1 MNGSNLNQENIM
13 TTLSL
18 PKIKPVQWLGAL
30 ALLGTTA
37 VFIELALAITAFNPQ
52 NQPTGYV
59 AQDEL
64 SNFNLTGGGETV
76 YRTEYEKENWS
87 GNLFAY
93 PVDSAG
99 QVDIAAERWGGGA
112 SDHLDLQDFDTG
124 RLIATMK
131 DDGTKVPFRA
141 ASGLSAAQLATLAA
155 TVNSIAYSSTQILN
169 FLRGDRSNENTTAL
183 RMRQSKLGDIIH
195 TRPYYVANSLTPT
208 IFVGAN
214 DGMLHAIDT
223 TDGSERWAYVPS
235 MLINRMKNLAANPY
249 THEYFVDGQ
258 INIGQVTISAQ
269 LKRVLVG
276 GLGGGGKGLYALDI
290 TTLDAASEAD
300 VASKI
305 LWEITPTTV
314 NYAAPTGSGG
324 ATGYSNLGYTY
335 GTPVIAKVQNG
346 ASTQDVMI
354 IGNGYND
361 NASGD
366 YQAYLYVIDIS
377 NGQLIKAI
385 KADTVATTD
394 GTAASPNGLSSPVAL
409 DGNGD
414 GAVDLV
420 YAGDLNGTMWK
431 FNLSSSSPASWTA
444 SVLLTTSPAQPI
456 TSTPGVAIH
465 PNGGYMINFGTG
477 AIFTAADTTSTTT
490 YYVYGIWDSAPI
502 ANTTLVTQTLT
513 ERSYTYAGVT
523 TRVRR
528 STAIAPNWASGGD
541 RGWKVA
547 LPAGERITGDGSF
560 IEGGRF
566 YFTGHNPTVSYLV
579 PSTTTTVYGEN
590 WLMELNYLTGGSSV
604 LPFLDMDGNLLLN
617 TSDRIKYISGDTI
630 PAGKAVGDFITSPNE
645 DGIPVGKWLSRG
657 VQSQPL
663 LVQLRT
669 LNTTLFNQ
677 NPDVTFPVTTL
688 EKGVAGGH
696 FDEDIFYEG
705 TVSTTPGTKA
715 TATITVSS
723 TGSARPATLGG
734 IAVEGVIIIP
744 ALTVSDI
751 TNGTDTN
758 TNAATIDGKETSGNY
773 SVSASG
779 NVLTVTAP
787 STGTGYNGKTFTI
800 TAGTS
805 SAGSAGTAPSN
816 GTLVITAVARK
827 QSIRIRCGSVYV
839 GQSSSWTSSNS
850 STASTRLNTLYTSI
864 NGTTVNGYTTSC
876 VRSPDTTSPTSL
888 TCSIAAPVGAS
899 ACSGGFTVD
908 SDITTTTNTGPSGG
922 TAATGWDDLS
932 PYLATVAFSGGT
944 DDVSTISVSSPCNGG
959 TVNCTTKKHIHEYDD
974 IYDKTGVNML
984 DASHTAYDLSNAIP
998 STSVQFKV
1006 IVQNQ
1011 YLSPAVKLHIG
1022 NPSYIW
1028 NVDSGYIPLS
1038 GFTTDAVLDLAT
1050 LPTYTR
1056 DTIGSLAI
1064 NMPVDAFVPKNWW
1077 NGALGLA
1084 ADVRAGLH
1092 PTQTGCVNKSAGVYD
1107 GNMYQPIIPPPN
1119 GVDGPGTKGYHAAT
1133 TPATATGV
1141 RHGGALTIQIIS
1153 ASTPN
1158 SAVELAVPGRREYGW
1173 RLKSAFYSTYLLAEY
1188 TTFWHDKLGGQCYSD
1203 PGWTKLGHIDNRT
1216 CGTADTATTRKCA
1229 TEQSAANGTDPKIGT
1244 FGSAATI
1251 SSVTTTVAGN
1261 VTTITITYTDGTHA
1275 TIVRTANADG
1285 SVTIV
1290 TTDASGNVTTEI
1302 VANAAGNI
1310 TSGGDE
1316 RGMQTRTGRVSWHE
1330 LIRGN

>member
-1 MNGSNLNQENIM
+1 M
-13 TTLSL
+13 TKLTIQKAF
-18 PKIKPVQWLGAL
+18 PKVQPMQWLGAL
-30 ALLGTTA
+30 ALLGTA
-37 VFIELALAITAFNPQ
+37 AFFIELALAITAFNPQ
-52 NQPTGYV
+52 LQPTGYV

-64 SNFNLTGGGETV
+64 SNFNLAGGGETV
-76 YRTEYEKENWS
+76 YRPEYEKEYWS
-87 GNLFAY
+87 GNLYAY
-93 PVDSAG
+93 PVDAAG
-99 QVDIAAERWGGGA
+99 QVNTAAERWSGGA
-112 SDHLDLQDFDTG
+112 KDQIDLQDFDTG

-141 ASGLSAAQLATLAA
+141 TSGLSAAQLATLAT
-155 TVNSIAYSSTQILN
+155 TVNSVAYSSTQILN
-169 FLRGDRSNENTTAL
+169 FLRGDRSNESASAL
-183 RMRQSKLGDIIH
+183 RVRQSKLGDIVH
-195 TRPYYVANSLTPT
+195 TRPYYVPNALTPT

-214 DGMLHAIDT
+214 DGMVHAINT

-235 MLINRMKNLAANPY
+235 MLINKMKTLADNPY
-249 THEYFVDGQ
+249 THEYYVDGQ

-276 GLGGGGKGLYALDI
+276 GLGGGGKGLYALDV
-290 TTLDAASEAD
+290 TTLSAASEAD

-314 NYAAPTGSGG
+314 NYAAPTGYGG

-361 NASGD
+361 SATGD

-377 NGQLIKAI
+377 NGQLIRSI

-394 GTAASPNGLSSPVAL
+394 GTAASPNGLSSPVAV
-409 DGNGD
+409 DSNGNGV
-414 GAVDLV
+414 VDLV

-431 FNLSSSSPASWTA
+431 FDLSSSSPASWTA
-444 SVLLTTSPAQPI
+444 SVLLTTSPVQPI

-477 AIFTAADTTSTTT
+477 AMFTELTAAEITTPTT

-513 ERSYTYAGVT
+513 ERSYTNAGVT

-528 STAIAPNWASGGD
+528 STAIAPDWASGGD

-547 LPAGERITGDGSF
+547 LPAGDLITGDGSF

-566 YFTGHNPTVSYLV
+566 YFTGHNPTVTYPV
-579 PSTTTTVYGEN
+579 PNTTTTVYGEN
-590 WLMELNYLTGGSSV
+590 WLMELNYLTGGSSTQ
-604 LPFLDMDGNLLLN
+604 PFLDMDGNLLLN
-617 TSDRIKYISGDTI
+617 SNDRIRYISGDTI
-630 PAGKAVGDFITSPNE
+630 PAGKVVGDLITSPSE

-677 NPDVTFPVTTL
+677 NPDVTFPIAPL

-696 FDEDIFYEG
+696 FDEDIYYEG

-715 TATITVSS
+715 TATITVGS
-723 TGSARPATLGG
+723 TGSTSPATLGG
-734 IAVEGVIIIP
+734 ISVDSTTIVP

-751 TNGTDTN
+751 ADGTASS
-758 TNAATIDGKETSGNY
+758 TNATTIKNKITGGY
-773 SVSASG
+773 SASVSG
-779 NVLTVTAP
+779 NVVTITAP
-787 STGTGYNGKTFTI
+787 ATGTSYNGKTFTI

-805 SAGSAGTAPSN
+805 SAGTPGTAPAN
-816 GTLVITAVARK
+816 GTLVMTAVAQK
-827 QSIRIRCGSVYV
+827 KGISIKCGSTFI
-839 GQSSSWTSSNS
+839 GQSAGWTSSNS
-850 STASTRLNTLYTSI
+850 GTASTRLNDLYNSI
-864 NGTTVNGYTTSC
+864 NGTTVNGYTMSC

-888 TCSIAAPVGAS
+888 SCTISAPVGPS

-908 SDITTTTNTGPSGG
+908 SDITKGTNTGPSGG
-922 TAATGWDDLS
+922 TAATGWEDFA
-932 PYLATVAFSGGT
+932 PALATVAFSGGT
-944 DDVSTISVSSPCNGG
+944 DDVSTITVATPCNGG
-959 TVNCTTKKHIHEYDD
+959 TVKCGTKGHVHEYDD
-974 IYDKTGVNML
+974 IYDRTGVNML
-984 DASHTAYDLSNAIP
+984 DSSTVTHDLSNAIP
-998 STSVQFKV
+998 STSIAFKV
-1006 IVQNQ
+1006 IVSNQ

-1022 NPSYIW
+1022 NPSYAY

-1038 GFTTDAVLDLAT
+1038 GYTTGATPDLST
-1050 LPTYTR
+1050 VTTYTR
-1056 DTIGSLAI
+1056 NTIGSLAI
-1064 NMPVDAFVPKNWW
+1064 NMPVDAFVAKNWW
-1077 NGALGLA
+1077 NGALGLP
-1084 ADVRAGLH
+1084 ADERVGLH

-1141 RHGGALTIQIIS
+1141 RHDGALVIQIIS
-1153 ASTPN
+1153 AGTPN
-1158 SAVELAVPGRREYGW
+1158 SAIELSVPSRPEYGW
-1173 RLKSAFYSTYLLAEY
+1173 RLKSAYYSTYLLAEY
-1188 TTFWHDKLGGQCYSD
+1188 TTFWHDKLGGQCYSN
-1203 PGWTKLGHIDNRT
+1203 PGWTKLGHIDNRI
-1216 CGTADTATTRKCA
+1216 CGIADTATERKCKA
-1229 TEQSAANGTDPKIGT
+1229 EESAANGTDPKIGT
-1244 FGSAATI
+1244 FGAASTI
-1251 SSVTTTVAGN
+1251 SSVTTVVVGN
-1261 VTTITITYTDGTHA
+1261 VTTITINYTDGTHA

-1290 TTDASGNVTTEI
+1290 TTDADGNVTTEI
-1302 VANAAGNI
+1302 VANASGNI

>member
-1 MNGSNLNQENIM
+1 M
-13 TTLSL
+13 TTSTLQKTFA
-18 PKIKPVQWLGAL
+18 KIKPQHWLGAL

-37 VFIELALAITAFNPQ
+37 FFIELALAITAFNPQ
-52 NQPTGYV
+52 DQPTGYV
-59 AQDEL
+59 GQDEL
-64 SNFNLTGGGETV
+64 SNFNLAGGGETV
-76 YRTEYEKENWS
+76 YRPEYEKEYWS
-87 GNLFAY
+87 GNLYAY
-93 PVDSAG
+93 PVDAAG
-99 QVDIAAERWGGGA
+99 QVNTAAERWSGGA
-112 SDHLDLQDFDTG
+112 KENIDLQNFDTG

-131 DDGTKVPFRA
+131 DDGSGVPFRSISGIS
-141 ASGLSAAQLATLAA
+141 ASQLASLAT
-155 TVNSIAYSSTQILN
+155 TVNSIAYTGAQILD
-169 FLRGDRSNENTTAL
+169 FLRGDRSNESASTL
-183 RMRQSKLGDIIH
+183 RVRQSALGDIVH
-195 TRPYYVANSLTPT
+195 MRPYYVPNALTPT
-208 IFVGAN
+208 IFAGAN
-214 DGMLHAIDT
+214 DGMLHAINT

-235 MLINRMKNLAANPY
+235 MLINKMKNLAANPY
-249 THEYFVDGQ
+249 THDYFVDGQ

-276 GLGGGGKGLYALDI
+276 GLGGGGKGLYALDV
-290 TTLDAASEAD
+290 TTLSAASEAD

-324 ATGYSNLGYTY
+324 ATGFSNLGYTY

-361 NASGD
+361 SASGN

-377 NGQLIKAI
+377 NGQLIRSI
-385 KADTVATTD
+385 MADTAATPD

-409 DGNGD
+409 DSDGD

-431 FNLSSSSPASWTA
+431 FDMSSTSPASWTA

-465 PNGGYMINFGTG
+465 PMGGYMINFGTG
-477 AIFTAADTTSTTT
+477 EMFAAADASKAGP
-490 YYVYGIWDSAPI
+490 YYVYGIWDSAPV
-502 ANTTLVTQTLT
+502 ANTTLVTQTLE

-528 STAIAPNWASGGD
+528 STAIEPNWTSGGD

-579 PSTTTTVYGEN
+579 PNTTTTVYGEN
-590 WLMELNYLTGGSSV
+590 WLMELNYLTGGSSTQ
-604 LPFLDMDGNLLLN
+604 PFLDMDGNLLLN
-617 TSDRIKYISGDTI
+617 SNDRIKYISGDTI
-630 PAGKAVGDFITSPNE
+630 PAGKAVGDLILTPSE

-677 NPDVTFPVTTL
+677 NPDVTFPVAPL

-696 FDEDIFYEG
+696 FDEDIYYEG
-705 TVSTTPGTKA
+705 TVTTTPGVKA
-715 TATITVSS
+715 TATITVGT
-723 TGSARPATLGG
+723 TGYTNPATLGG
-734 IAVEGVIIIP
+734 IAVDGTTIVP

-751 TNGTDTN
+751 ADGTASS
-758 TNAATIDGKETSGNY
+758 TNATTIKNKITGGY
-773 SVSASG
+773 SASVAG
-779 NVLTVTAP
+779 NVVTITAP
-787 STGTGYNGKTFTI
+787 ATGASYNGKTFTI

-805 SAGSAGTAPSN
+805 SAGSPGTAPAN
-816 GTLVITAVARK
+816 GTLIMTAVAK
-827 QSIRIRCGSVYV
+827 SKGISIKCGSTFI
-839 GQSSSWTSSNS
+839 GQSAGWTSSS
-850 STASTRLNTLYTSI
+850 SGTASTRLSALYSSI
-864 NGTTVNGYTTSC
+864 NGTTVNGYTMTCSAT
-876 VRSPDTTSPTSL
+876 PDTAAPTSL
-888 TCSIAAPVGAS
+888 TCSISAPVGPS

-908 SDITTTTNTGPSGG
+908 SDITKTTNTGPSGG
-922 TAATGWDDLS
+922 SAATGWDDFAPAL
-932 PYLATVAFSGGT
+932 TGGTFSGGT
-944 DDVSTISVSSPCNGG
+944 DDVTTLTSSSPCNGG
-959 TVNCTTKKHIHEYDD
+959 TIPCTSKKHVHEYDD

-984 DASHTAYDLSNAIP
+984 DASNILFDLSNAIP
-998 STSVQFKV
+998 STSIQFKV
-1006 IVQNQ
+1006 LAQNQ

-1022 NPSYIW
+1022 NPSYVW

-1038 GFTTDAVLDLAT
+1038 GYTTGSTLDLAT

-1064 NMPVDAFVPKNWW
+1064 NMPVDAFTAKNWW

-1084 ADVRAGLH
+1084 ADVRVGLH
-1092 PTQTGCVNKSAGVYD
+1092 PTQTGCVKSSKGVTD
-1107 GNMYQPIIPPPN
+1107 GNMYQPIIPPAN
-1119 GVDGPGTKGYHAAT
+1119 GVDGPGTLGYNAGT

-1141 RHGGALTIQIIS
+1141 RHGGALVIQIIS

-1158 SAVELAVPGRREYGW
+1158 SAIEMSLPGRPEYGW
-1173 RLKSAFYSTYLLAEY
+1173 RVKSAFYSTYVLAEY
-1188 TTFWHDKLGGQCYSD
+1188 TTFWHDKLGGQCYGD
-1203 PGWTKLGHIDNRT
+1203 AGWTKLGHPDNRI
-1216 CGTADTATTRKCA
+1216 CGTADTATERKCA
-1229 TEQSAANGTDPKIGT
+1229 TELSAASGTDPKIGT
-1244 FGSAATI
+1244 FGAAATI
-1251 SSVTTTVAGN
+1251 SSVTTVVVGN
-1261 VTTITITYTDGTHA
+1261 VTTITINYTDGTHA

-1290 TTDASGNVTTEI
+1290 TTDADGNVTTEI
-1302 VANAAGNI
+1302 VANSSGNI